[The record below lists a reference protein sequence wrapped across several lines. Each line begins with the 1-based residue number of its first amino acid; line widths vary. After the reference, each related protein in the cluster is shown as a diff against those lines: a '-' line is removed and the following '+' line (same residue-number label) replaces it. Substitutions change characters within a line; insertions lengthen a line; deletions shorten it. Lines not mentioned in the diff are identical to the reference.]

1 MNNDETIYTRNLSHY
16 ERISGLSI
24 QNWDVD

>member
-1 MNNDETIYTRNLSHY
+1 MNNDETIYTRNLSRY